1 MDKRYQ
7 VFVSSTFTDLEEER
21 KHIIQTLMEM
31 DCIPAGMELF
41 PAADEEQWDFIKKVI
56 NDCDYYLLLIGGR
69 YGSLSPEGIGYT
81 EMEYDY
87 AVSKGMKVIALVH
100 GEPNHLPRIKCE
112 SDLALQN
119 KLEEFRE
126 KVCTGRLVKF
136 WTNLDQIS
144 GIVSLSLT
152 KTIKTYPA
160 IGWVRADLIPSESTT
175 KEILLL
181 RNQIQELEAKL
192 QNLKMKPE
200 GIEKLSQGDDI
211 VRLRVRYSANKQGD
225 ERIARKKGYSINI
238 EITWNKIF
246 QYLSPTMI
254 VENNEENL
262 LILLGECIEKSCIK
276 EIRDFVEQNNL
287 KNVINRTAYGED
299 LRLILVQF
307 RALKLIELS
316 DKKHSSSDN
325 NVYWKL
331 THYGDQLMT
340 ELNAVERS
348 FN

>member
-7 VFVSSTFTDLEEER
+7 VFVSSTFKDLEEER

-100 GEPNHLPRIKCE
+100 GEPNNLPRIKCE
-112 SDLALQN
+112 SDVALQE

-136 WTNLDQIS
+136 WKNLDQIS

-175 KEILLL
+175 QEILLL
-181 RNQIQELEAKL
+181 RNQVKDLEAKI

-200 GIEKLSQGDDI
+200 GIEKLSQGDDLI
-211 VRLRVRYSANKQGD
+211 ELYIRYSANKIGD
-225 ERIARKKGYSINI
+225 ESIIRKKSYSINV
-238 EITWNKIF
+238 EITWNQIF

-254 VENNEENL
+254 VENSEENL
-262 LILLGECIEKSCIK
+262 LILLGEVIEKSCIK
-276 EIRDFVEQNNL
+276 QIRDFIDKTDL
-287 KNVINRTAYGED
+287 KNLINRKAYGED
-299 LRLILVQF
+299 LRIIIVQF

-325 NVYWKL
+325 NVYWRL

-340 ELNAVERS
+340 ELNAVEKN

>member
-7 VFVSSTFTDLEEER
+7 VFVSSTFRDLEEER

-100 GEPNHLPRIKCE
+100 GDPNNLPRIKCE
-112 SDLALQN
+112 SDLALQE
-119 KLEEFRE
+119 KLEAFRE

-160 IGWVRADLIPSESTT
+160 IGWVRADLIPSENTT
-175 KEILLL
+175 QEILLL
-181 RNQIQELEAKL
+181 RDRVKELEATI
-192 QNLKMKPE
+192 QSLKMKPE
-200 GIEKLSQGDDI
+200 GIERLAQGEDTVNLSI
-211 VRLRVRYSANKQGD
+211 YYRANKNGED
-225 ERIARKKGYSINI
+225 PLTRKKSYSIKV

-246 QYLSPTMI
+246 QFLSPTMI
-254 VENNEENL
+254 VENSEENL
-262 LILLGECIEKSCIK
+262 LKLLGECIEKFCIESIRNCIK
-276 EIRDFVEQNNL
+276 TNGL
-287 KNVINRTAYGED
+287 KNLTKGIAYGED
-299 LRLILVQF
+299 LRLVIVQF

-316 DKKHSSSDN
+316 TRKHSSSDTGI
-325 NVYWKL
+325 YWKL

-340 ELNAVERS
+340 ELNAIERTV
-348 FN
+348 N

>member
-7 VFVSSTFTDLEEER
+7 VFVSSTFKDLEEER

-112 SDLALQN
+112 SDLALQE

-160 IGWVRADLIPSESTT
+160 IGWVRADLIPSENTT
-175 KEILLL
+175 QEILLL
-181 RNQIQELEAKL
+181 RNQVKELEITI

-200 GIEKLSQGDDI
+200 GIEKLSQGDDLI
-211 VRLRVRYSANKQGD
+211 NLNIHYRAAKIGDDSYS
-225 ERIARKKGYSINI
+225 KKGYAIPV
-238 EITWNKIF
+238 EITWNEIF
-246 QYLSPTMI
+246 RYLSPTMI
-254 VENNEENL
+254 VENSEENL
-262 LILLGECIEKSCIK
+262 LQLLGECIEQSCIGT
-276 EIRDFVEQNNL
+276 IRDFIKQKEL
-287 KNVINRTAYGED
+287 KSASNRRAYGEE
-299 LRLILVQF
+299 LRLIIVQF

-316 DKKHSSSDN
+316 TKKHPPSDN
-325 NVYWKL
+325 NIYWSL
-331 THYGDQLMT
+331 TPYGDQLMT
-340 ELNAVERS
+340 ELNAIKKS
-348 FN
+348 S